1 MRRMVFLMGLL
12 ASIVLTNAAF
22 FLWPSPGY
30 ALNRQLEPI
39 QPGLYSSGQDGGC
52 DDPDSKDRMLIT
64 KSEIHLYETHCRIR
78 RISAQGYFYEIDTD
92 CEAEGE
98 RGSIKFEIAPLY
110 LGTVAVQ
117 LRKGGLM
124 SATGEPVLYRLCVVP
139 RASPKAD
146 EYSR

>member
-1 MRRMVFLMGLL
+1 MRHMVYPMGLL
-12 ASIVLTNAAF
+12 ASTLLACAA
-22 FLWPSPGY
+22 LLLGPSTGY

-64 KSEIHLYETHCRIR
+64 KSEIHQYEIHCRIR
-78 RISAQGYFYEIDTD
+78 RISAHGYFYEIDTD
-92 CEAEGE
+92 CESVGD
-98 RGSIKFEIAPLY
+98 RGTIKFEIAPLY
-110 LGTVAVQ
+110 LGTLAVQ

-124 SATGEPVLYRLCVVP
+124 TATDEPMLYRLCVVP

-146 EYSR
+146 DYSR

>member
-1 MRRMVFLMGLL
+1 MRRLAIPVGLL
-12 ASIVLTNAAF
+12 ASIFIAGTG
-22 FLWPSPGY
+22 FLLGPGASY

-92 CEAEGE
+92 CEAVGE

-110 LGTVAVQ
+110 LGTLAVQ

-124 SATGEPVLYRLCVVP
+124 SATDDPILYRLCAAP
-139 RASPKAD
+139 RHSPKAD
-146 EYSR
+146 NYR

>member
-1 MRRMVFLMGLL
+1 MRRMVILMRLL
-12 ASIVLTNAAF
+12 ASVVLASAAF

-52 DDPDSKDRMLIT
+52 DDQDSKDRMLIT

-110 LGTVAVQ
+110 LGTLAVQ

-124 SATGEPVLYRLCVVP
+124 SATGDPILYRLCVVP
-139 RASPKAD
+139 RASP
-146 EYSR
+146 

>member
-39 QPGLYSSGQDGGC
+39 QSGLYSSGQDGGC
-52 DDPDSKDRMLIT
+52 DDPDSKDRMLIS

-110 LGTVAVQ
+110 LGTLAVQ

-124 SATGEPVLYRLCVVP
+124 SGTGDPILYRLCAVP
-139 RASPKAD
+139 QHSPKAD
-146 EYSR
+146 NYR

>member
-1 MRRMVFLMGLL
+1 MRRMVILMGLL
-12 ASIVLTNAAF
+12 ASVVLASAAF
-22 FLWPSPGY
+22 ILWPSTGY

-139 RASPKAD
+139 RANPKAD